1 MSSPSSFTLKDLL
14 SAEAVRTRCNK
25 IGESAERGETKWFRY
40 HPENLERCVAL
51 VASECQANYPD
62 LRIPFHSR
70 WRHFE
75 IAGIDLWKHY
85 AMQKLYD
92 LDDDAKTR
100 TAIDLV
106 FLSVLL
112 DAGAGAQ
119 WRYTDPVSQTEL
131 SRSEG
136 LAAAS
141 MDLFFNYL
149 GRDVDCRGIVLNADA
164 ISSIKKQ
171 GLESAFQHRVDNE
184 LLGIRGRKILL
195 ERLAAQLGILAKR
208 GINRPGDIV
217 DLIDARC
224 SGKEVN
230 AGWILELVLECFNP
244 MWPSGV
250 VKEGVSLGDCG
261 YHSLFTDADAG
272 GLVPFHKLSQW
283 LTYSLI
289 EPLQWYGFT
298 VTDLDQLTGL
308 PEYRNGGLF
317 LDTEVLVATQRDLYK
332 KKLEIHSE
340 PVVEWRALTVWL
352 LDKVATDVRRQLA
365 LSAEQLPLASVLQ
378 GGTWNAGRKLAAR
391 RRGGAPPL
399 DLAID
404 GTVF

>member
-1 MSSPSSFTLKDLL
+1 MSSPSSCPLKALL
-14 SAEAVRTRCNK
+14 SAEAVRARCNK
-25 IGESAERGETKWFRY
+25 IGEIAERGQTKWFRY
-40 HPENLERCVAL
+40 HPENLERCVSIVTA
-51 VASECQANYPD
+51 ECQGNYPD
-62 LRIPFHSR
+62 QNIPLHSR

-75 IAGIDLWKHY
+75 IGGIDLWKYY
-85 AMQKLYD
+85 AKKKLHD
-92 LDDDAKTR
+92 LDEDAKTR

-119 WRYTDPVSQTEL
+119 WRYNDPVSQTVL

-141 MDLFFNYL
+141 VDLFFNYL
-149 GRDVDCRGIVLNADA
+149 GRDTGCSGVVLNADA
-164 ISSIKKQ
+164 ISSISDQ
-171 GLESAFQHRVDNE
+171 VLESAFQHRVDNE
-184 LLGIRGRKILL
+184 LLGIEGRKVLL
-195 ERLAAQLGILAKR
+195 ERLAAQLDVLAKH
-208 GINRPGDIV
+208 GVNRPGDVV
-217 DLIDARC
+217 DLVDARR
-224 SGKEVN
+224 GGREVS
-230 AGWILELVLECFNP
+230 AGRILELVLECFNP

-250 VKEGVSLGDCG
+250 VKEGIFLGDCG
-261 YHSLFTDADAG
+261 HHSHFKDSDAG

-283 LTYSLI
+283 LSYSLI
-289 EPLQWYGFT
+289 EPLQWSGFK
-298 VTDLDQLTGL
+298 VLDLDQLTGL

-317 LDTEVLVATQRDLYK
+317 LDTEVLVATKKDLYN
-332 KKLEIHSE
+332 KKLEVHSE

-352 LDKVATDVRRQLA
+352 LDRVAAGVRRKLS

-378 GGTWNAGRKLAAR
+378 GGTWSAGRKLAEQ
-391 RRGGAPPL
+391 RRGGVPPL